1 MVQNY
6 TFLNF
11 YPNYIT
17 HNTTSIVKKIIAF
30 ISNDL
35 YFRGYVDII
44 SAVRIA
50 STVVL
55 SFCGKG
61 S

>member
-17 HNTTSIVKKIIAF
+17 HNTPSIVKKIIAF

-44 SAVRIA
+44 SACPHSKYGCTII
-50 STVVL
+50 L
-55 SFCGKG
+55 
-61 S
+61 